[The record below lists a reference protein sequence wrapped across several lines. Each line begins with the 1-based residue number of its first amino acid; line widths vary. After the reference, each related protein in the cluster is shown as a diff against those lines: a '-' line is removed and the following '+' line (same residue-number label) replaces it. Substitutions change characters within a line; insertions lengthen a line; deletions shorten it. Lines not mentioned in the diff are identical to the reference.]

1 QNSRIAAKVQVGCL
15 EPPPPYSPDSAPNLG
30 SKHLPRA
37 RFSSESDVKTV
48 AKNCLNGQ
56 NVISAKP
63 DVVNSLLSWKVWI
76 PLSRLTYCAYLVH
89 PIIQNGYY
97 LSVRRLIEF
106 SHISVILFYLGF
118 LIISYTAALA
128 TTLLFESPV
137 IRLEK
142 YIRNKFTS

>member
-1 QNSRIAAKVQVGCL
+1 TTLAGGWAVASAITLTCLFGLYRQNLTTVEAGFYNGLNRIGFG
-15 EPPPPYSPDSAPNLG
+15 LG
-30 SKHLPRA
+30 LSWVI
-37 RFSSESDVKTV
+37 FVCV
-48 AKNCLNGQ
+48 IGQ
-56 NVISAKP
+56 G